1 MSLGEPGER
10 LRSGWCNL
18 YLQGWY
24 HRAGKAGTMTL
35 HPGDLYPTKEAAL
48 ADIDPEAPYIATAF
62 VQWEHNVLDAE
73 PMVFPEGC
81 KPVPLSESRR
91 WPFPLDELRARAV
104 APVLIGMENPEA
116 AMYRFAAEHG
126 MLDKGAQI
134 ERTTGRLSVLSAAYK
149 PTHGGYPDPYGVT

>member
-48 ADIDPEAPYIATAF
+48 ADIDPGAPYMTTAF
-62 VQWEHNVLDAE
+62 IQWEE
-73 PMVFPEGC
+73 PGGYVTSVYPEGAQ
-81 KPVPLSESRR
+81 PVPLATSRKS
-91 WPFPLDELRARAV
+91 WELLEV
-104 APVLIGMENPEA
+104 AASWRGAAAEVLVGQSNPEA
-116 AMYRFAAEHG
+116 ELSLETGESDAIDPPHGWKVGRNWATPRTPFPAEG
-126 MLDKGAQI
+126 NI
-134 ERTTGRLSVLSAAYK
+134 
-149 PTHGGYPDPYGVT
+149 P